1 MAWEQRIARAFAM
14 DEATWA
20 RHANPWSGWTRV
32 ATLPLLVLAL
42 WSRAW
47 IGPWWAAAL
56 VLVLLGWTWVNP
68 RAFPPPRSTANWMS
82 RGVLGERHWLASGT
96 VPIPPHHRRVPT
108 LLAALAA
115 TGLPVLAWGVAMLEV
130 WPTLLGLVLAMLG
143 KLWFVDRMVWL
154 QRDMEGGPPP

>member
-14 DEATWA
+14 DEAAWA

-42 WSRAW
+42 WSRTW

-56 VLVLLGWTWVNP
+56 VAALLAWTWANP
-68 RAFPPPRSTANWMS
+68 RAFPPPRTTAAWMS
-82 RGVLGERHWLASGT
+82 RAVLGERLWLARDT
-96 VPIPPHHRRVPT
+96 VPIPAHHRRIPH
-108 LLAALAA
+108 LLAALAMA
-115 TGLPVLAWGVAMLEV
+115 GLPVLAWGIAMLEV
-130 WPTLLGLVLAMLG
+130 WPTLLGLALSMLG

-154 QRDMEGGPPP
+154 HRDMEGGPHP